1 MLLSPTQGSSLSGS
15 QEDPRGESS
24 TFMKRGIRKLRRKWE
39 GMAKTRETPKA
50 LSCRNS
56 HQPNK
61 LQVITEALLVPFYS
75 VFPLTVIYFTYNRP
89 HSR

>member
-1 MLLSPTQGSSLSGS
+1 MV
-15 QEDPRGESS
+15 
-24 TFMKRGIRKLRRKWE
+24 
-39 GMAKTRETPKA
+39 KTRETPKA

-75 VFPLTVIYFTYNRP
+75 IFPLTVIYFMYNRP
-89 HSR
+89 HSRQDIKLAINKKLTNEYQVS